1 MKPEEPLSRVMTET
15 VVVIDASRPVSE
27 VLDCF
32 FQYPIHHLPVVR
44 NGKLAG
50 MLSSADVMKLEYFV
64 PKSTTDRARF
74 LDQHVT
80 IEQLMRTPVV
90 SLQPHVSVG
99 EAAERMMEAGVHAV
113 AIVDGTERVIGIL
126 TTSDVIQG
134 LLHGPPRRGGAEPE
148 SRSGQPF
155 ASDSGKHRAV
165 YRQKPSADEYHTAT
179 RTAEVLHVEERDPRH
194 LGKALLYLD
203 QRRDYLEKVLELA
216 DRFLL
221 SGQEV
226 QVHAQLLKAI
236 HAAKRAEEHATG
248 RARVPFPLE

>member
-1 MKPEEPLSRVMTET
+1 MKPEEPVSRVMTET
-15 VVVIDASRPVSE
+15 VVVIEADRPVSE

-74 LDQHVT
+74 LDQRVT
-80 IEQLMRTPVV
+80 IDQLMRTPVV

-99 EAAERMMEAGVHAV
+99 EAAERMMAAGVHAV
-113 AIVDGTERVIGIL
+113 AIVDDAERVIGIL

-134 LLHGPPRRGGAEPE
+134 LLHGPPRRGAQPE
-148 SRSGQPF
+148 ARSGQPS
-155 ASDSGKHRAV
+155 ASDTGKHQAA
-165 YRQKPSADEYHTAT
+165 YRQKPSADEYHTAL

>member
-15 VVVIDASRPVSE
+15 VVVIEADRPVSE

-64 PKSTTDRARF
+64 PKSTADRARF
-74 LDQHVT
+74 LDQRVT

-113 AIVDGTERVIGIL
+113 AIVDAAERVIGIL

-134 LLHGPPRRGGAEPE
+134 LLHGPPRRGTE
-148 SRSGQPF
+148 SEQGSAQPST
-155 ASDSGKHRAV
+155 ADTGKHGAV
-165 YRQKPSADEYHTAT
+165 YRQKPSADEYHTAM

-194 LGKALLYLD
+194 LGKTMLYLD

-248 RARVPFPLE
+248 RTRVPFPLE

>member
-1 MKPEEPLSRVMTET
+1 
-15 VVVIDASRPVSE
+15 
-27 VLDCF
+27 
-32 FQYPIHHLPVVR
+32 
-44 NGKLAG
+44 

-64 PKSTTDRARF
+64 PKATADRARF
-74 LDQHVT
+74 LDQRVT

-90 SLQPHVSVG
+90 CLKPHVSVG
-99 EAAERMMEAGVHAV
+99 EAAERMMKAGVHAV
-113 AIVDGTERVIGIL
+113 AIVDDAERVIGIL

-134 LLHGPPRRGGAEPE
+134 LLHGPPRRGAESE
-148 SRSGQPF
+148 ARSAQPSDGGYGQ
-155 ASDSGKHRAV
+155 AAWRV
-165 YRQKPSADEYHTAT
+165 YRQKPTADEYHTAM

-194 LGKALLYLD
+194 LGKTLLYLD

-248 RARVPFPLE
+248 KARVPFPLE